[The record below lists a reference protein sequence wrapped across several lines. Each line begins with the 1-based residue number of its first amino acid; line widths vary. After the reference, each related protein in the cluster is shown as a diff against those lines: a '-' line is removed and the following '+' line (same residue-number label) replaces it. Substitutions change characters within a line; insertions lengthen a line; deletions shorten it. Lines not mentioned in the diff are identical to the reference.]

1 MTFPGAIAARKI
13 EDNVRLLFAQL
24 RIKTC
29 AAHYANHLVP
39 KLL

>member
-1 MTFPGAIAARKI
+1 MTFSSVIDACKI
-13 EDNVRLLFAQL
+13 ENDIGLLFAQL